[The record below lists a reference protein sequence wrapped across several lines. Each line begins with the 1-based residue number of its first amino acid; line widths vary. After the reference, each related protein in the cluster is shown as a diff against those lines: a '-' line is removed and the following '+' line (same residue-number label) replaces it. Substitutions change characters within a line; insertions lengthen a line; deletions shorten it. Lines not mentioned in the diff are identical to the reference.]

1 MRKENEMV
9 AVKIILG
16 IALYWFAGWFYV
28 KKFYQSSTNHL
39 PIEYTYS
46 EELSAR
52 IQRIYSINQQ
62 IQSIEELITDVQ
74 LAENDRQKNI
84 GLTWNTT
91 AGKNLSA
98 DIWVDGESEVSSQM
112 LELAEKRKQELISS
126 LFSEIYQLPVRSQQN
141 VSKTLEY
148 QGRGEDMNHV

>member
-1 MRKENEMV
+1 MV

-52 IQRIYSINQQ
+52 IQRIYSIDQQ
-62 IQSIEELITDVQ
+62 IHSIEELITDVQ
-74 LAENDRQKNI
+74 LSGCDNQKNI

-98 DIWVDGESEVSSQM
+98 DIWVDGESEVSNQM
-112 LELAEKRKQELISS
+112 LELAEKRKQELITS
-126 LFSEIYQLPVRSQQN
+126 LFSEIEHLTERHGQN
-141 VSKTLEY
+141 MDETTTIQSRGGDKEY
-148 QGRGEDMNHV
+148 V

>member
-1 MRKENEMV
+1 MTII
-9 AVKIILG
+9 KIILG

-39 PIEYTYS
+39 PIEDTYS
-46 EELSAR
+46 EELSSR

-74 LAENDRQKNI
+74 LSGCDNQKNI
-84 GLTWNTT
+84 GLIWNTT
-91 AGKNLSA
+91 SGKNLSA

-112 LELAEKRKQELISS
+112 LELAEKRKQELITS
-126 LFSEIYQLPVRSQQN
+126 LFSEIYQLPARSQQN
-141 VSKTLEY
+141 VSKTIDF
-148 QGRGEDMNHV
+148 QGRGEF

>member
-1 MRKENEMV
+1 MTII
-9 AVKIILG
+9 KIILG

-39 PIEYTYS
+39 PIEDTYS
-46 EELSAR
+46 EDLSAR

-74 LAENDRQKNI
+74 LSGCDNQKNI
-84 GLTWNTT
+84 GLIWNTT
-91 AGKNLSA
+91 SGKNLSA

-112 LELAEKRKQELISS
+112 LELAEKRKQELITS
-126 LFSEIYQLPVRSQQN
+126 LFSEIYQLPARSQQN
-141 VSKTLEY
+141 VSKTL
-148 QGRGEDMNHV
+148 DS

>member
-74 LAENDRQKNI
+74 LSGCDNQKNI
-84 GLTWNTT
+84 GLVWNTT

-112 LELAEKRKQELISS
+112 LELAEKRKQELITS
-126 LFSEIYQLPVRSQQN
+126 LFSEIYQLPARSQQN
-141 VSKTLEY
+141 VSKTIDF
-148 QGRGEDMNHV
+148 QGRGEDLTDV

>member
-1 MRKENEMV
+1 MTII
-9 AVKIILG
+9 KIILG

-39 PIEYTYS
+39 PIEDTYS
-46 EELSAR
+46 EDLSAR

-74 LAENDRQKNI
+74 LSGCDNQKNI
-84 GLTWNTT
+84 GLIWNTT
-91 AGKNLSA
+91 SGKNLSA

-112 LELAEKRKQELISS
+112 LELAEKRKQELITS
-126 LFSEIYQLPVRSQQN
+126 LFSEIYQLPARSQQN
-141 VSKTLEY
+141 VSQTIDF
-148 QGRGEDMNHV
+148 QGRGEDLTDV

>member
-1 MRKENEMV
+1 MV

-16 IALYWFAGWFYV
+16 IALYWFAGWFYA
-28 KKFYQSSTNHL
+28 KKLYKPDIEPEQIT
-39 PIEYTYS
+39 EYTYS

-74 LAENDRQKNI
+74 LSGCDNQKNI

-98 DIWVDGESEVSSQM
+98 DIWVDGESEVSNQM
-112 LELAEKRKQELISS
+112 LELAEKRKQELITS
-126 LFSEIYQLPVRSQQN
+126 LFSEIEHLTERHGQN
-141 VSKTLEY
+141 MDETTTIQSRGGDKEY
-148 QGRGEDMNHV
+148 V

>member
-1 MRKENEMV
+1 MV

>member
-1 MRKENEMV
+1 MV
-9 AVKIILG
+9 VVKIILG
-16 IALYWFAGWFYV
+16 VALYWFAGWFYV

-74 LAENDRQKNI
+74 LSGCENQKNI
-84 GLTWNTT
+84 GLIWSTT

>member
-9 AVKIILG
+9 VVKIILG
-16 IALYWFAGWFYV
+16 VALYWFAGWFYV

-74 LAENDRQKNI
+74 LSGCENQKNI
-84 GLTWNTT
+84 GLIWSTT

>member
-1 MRKENEMV
+1 MV
-9 AVKIILG
+9 VVKIILG

-28 KKFYQSSTNHL
+28 KKFYKPIDAEQS
-39 PIEYTYS
+39 IQDTYS
-46 EELSAR
+46 EDLSAR

-74 LAENDRQKNI
+74 LSGCDNQKNI
-84 GLTWNTT
+84 GLIWNTT
-91 AGKNLSA
+91 SGKNLSA

-126 LFSEIYQLPVRSQQN
+126 LFSEIEHLTERHGQN
-141 VSKTLEY
+141 MDETTTIQSRGGDKEY
-148 QGRGEDMNHV
+148 V

>member
-1 MRKENEMV
+1 MPVIR
-9 AVKIILG
+9 IILG

-39 PIEYTYS
+39 PIEDTYS
-46 EELSAR
+46 EELSSR

-74 LAENDRQKNI
+74 LSGCDNQKNI
-84 GLTWNTT
+84 GLIWNTT
-91 AGKNLSA
+91 SGKNLSA

-112 LELAEKRKQELISS
+112 LELAEKRKQELITS
-126 LFSEIYQLPVRSQQN
+126 LFSEIYQLPARSQQN
-141 VSKTLEY
+141 VSKTIDF
-148 QGRGEDMNHV
+148 QGRGEDLTDV